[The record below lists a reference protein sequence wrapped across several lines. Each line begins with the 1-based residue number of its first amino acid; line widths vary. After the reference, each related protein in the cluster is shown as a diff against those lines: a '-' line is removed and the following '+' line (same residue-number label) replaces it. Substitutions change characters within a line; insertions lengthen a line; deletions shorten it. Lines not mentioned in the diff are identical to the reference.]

1 MGCSI
6 TGQTSKLCM
15 DSSTT
20 KIAAALSYGASTNTG
35 TLDPTNSLQRRDYL
49 QGGSHH
55 GGNGSGGQ
63 PSRRGQH
70 HQWISANAV
79 VLQSG
84 RLELTEV
91 LGRVVRRAGV

>member
-35 TLDPTNSLQRRDYL
+35 MLDPTNSLQRR
-49 QGGSHH
+49 
-55 GGNGSGGQ
+55 
-63 PSRRGQH
+63 
-70 HQWISANAV
+70 
-79 VLQSG
+79 
-84 RLELTEV
+84 E
-91 LGRVVRRAGV
+91 

>member
-1 MGCSI
+1 
-6 TGQTSKLCM
+6 M

-55 GGNGSGGQ
+55 GATDLVGNRLDEDSTTSGFQ
-63 PSRRGQH
+63 QMR
-70 HQWISANAV
+70 WFF
-79 VLQSG
+79 
-84 RLELTEV
+84 
-91 LGRVVRRAGV
+91 RVDD